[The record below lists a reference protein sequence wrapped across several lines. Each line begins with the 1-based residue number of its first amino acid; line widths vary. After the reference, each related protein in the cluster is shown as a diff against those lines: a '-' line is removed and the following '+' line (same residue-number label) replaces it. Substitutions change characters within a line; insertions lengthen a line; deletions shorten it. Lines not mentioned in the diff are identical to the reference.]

1 MNSQDLLDKIKE
13 HARPSYGPAL
23 DDYVEQAT
31 NNGWTLDTLAAAL
44 NKGIGAATNAGYVV
58 VTLKRLATTAP
69 LTPKGNQ
76 PNPVRGHIKCTKH
89 PLDNCETCYCDPTT
103 PTHHTGAPMPL
114 GLRALLTQLS
124 NTTNINNIDNELP
137 IAPTKPLQVA

>member
-1 MNSQDLLDKIKE
+1 MNSQELLDKIKE

-44 NKGIGAATNAGYVV
+44 NKGIGANTNAGYVV
-58 VTLKRLATTAP
+58 VTLKRLASTAP
-69 LTPKGNQ
+69 LTPKSNQ

-103 PTHHTGAPMPL
+103 PTHHTPSPMPP
-114 GLRALLTQLS
+114 ALLSQLAQLAQL
-124 NTTNINNIDNELP
+124 TNLNNIDTTPP
-137 IAPTKPLQVA
+137 IAPTTPQAA